1 MARHTETLTYRDL
14 LQGVS
19 KLLSENGS
27 CAFII
32 PYLEAANFTKI
43 AAEFKLYPN
52 RITHVKG
59 TETSELKRSLL
70 QFSFEENE
78 IEITMLVIE
87 IERHNY
93 TSAYKNL
100 VKDFYLKM

>member
-1 MARHTETLTYRDL
+1 MARHTKTLTYRDL
-14 LQGVS
+14 LKGVS

-32 PYLEAANFTKI
+32 PFNEEVNFIKT
-43 AAEFKLYPN
+43 AAEFKLFPN
-52 RITHVKG
+52 RITNVKG
-59 TETSELKRSLL
+59 TETSEIKRSLL